1 VSVYRHWRKAIPL
14 WHSDPETQSD
24 CLMKRRLP
32 VPALIALAT
41 IPLAACSGARQAGP
55 PVEVASRTPDV
66 VFVPTPH
73 RVVDQMLA
81 VARVDKGDVLYDLG
95 SGDGRIV
102 VAAAKRFG
110 IRAVGIDIDPK
121 RIEESWA
128 NADTAGVRALVDFRN
143 ADLFTTDLRPATV
156 VTLYLLPA
164 LNVRLRPKLFE
175 ELAPGARIVSHSF
188 DMGDWKADSTLA
200 VDARVVYYW
209 IIPADVSGRW
219 KIIVDDQPIFVDFE
233 QKYQQII
240 SARQATSQSTVEFP
254 VVRGDSVRFSL
265 RFTGNQTIAF
275 RGRVSGDSIIGS
287 YDMQG
292 SSGSFT
298 ATRVA
303 R

>member
-1 VSVYRHWRKAIPL
+1 
-14 WHSDPETQSD
+14 
-24 CLMKRRLP
+24 MKRRLP
-32 VPALIALAT
+32 VPAFIAFAT
-41 IPLAACSGARQAGP
+41 LQLAACTGARPAA
-55 PVEVASRTPDV
+55 PVAEAPSRTPDV

-175 ELAPGARIVSHSF
+175 ELKPGARIVSHSF

-200 VDARVVYYW
+200 VDARIVYYW
-209 IIPADVSGRW
+209 VIPADVSGRW
-219 KIIVDDQPIFVDFE
+219 DVVVPSSAGNRHYSLTFNQM
-233 QKYQQII
+233 YQRIH
-240 SARQATSQSTVEFP
+240 SATSDDGWTVQFP
-254 VVRGDSVRFSL
+254 AIRGDSVSFTL
-265 RFTGNQTIAF
+265 RHEANQTIAF
-275 RGRVSGDSIIGS
+275 RGRVAGDSIVGS
-287 YDMQG
+287 YDAQG
-292 SSGSFT
+292 SSRQFK
-298 ATRVA
+298 ATRAA

>member
-1 VSVYRHWRKAIPL
+1 
-14 WHSDPETQSD
+14 
-24 CLMKRRLP
+24 MKRRLP
-32 VPALIALAT
+32 VPAFIAFAT
-41 IPLAACSGARQAGP
+41 LQLAACTGARPAA
-55 PVEVASRTPDV
+55 PVAEAPSRTPDV

-175 ELAPGARIVSHSF
+175 ELKPGARIVSHSF

-200 VDARVVYYW
+200 VDARIIYYW
-209 IIPADVSGRW
+209 VMPADVSGKW
-219 KIIVDDQPIFVDFE
+219 KIGVGDRPIFVDFE

-240 SARQATSQSTVEFP
+240 SATQATDQYAVQLP
-254 VVRGDSVRFSL
+254 VVRGDSVSFSL
-265 RFTGNQTIAF
+265 RNTQGNQTIAF
-275 RGRVSGDSIIGS
+275 RGRASGDSIVGT
-287 YDMQG
+287 YDALG
-292 SSGSFT
+292 TSGAFS

>member
-1 VSVYRHWRKAIPL
+1 
-14 WHSDPETQSD
+14 
-24 CLMKRRLP
+24 MKRRLP
-32 VPALIALAT
+32 VPAFIAFAT
-41 IPLAACSGARQAGP
+41 LQLAACTGARPAA
-55 PVEVASRTPDV
+55 PVAEAPSRTPDV

-175 ELAPGARIVSHSF
+175 ELKPGARIVSHSF

-200 VDARVVYYW
+200 VDARIVYYW
-209 IIPADVSGRW
+209 VMPANVSGRW
-219 KIIVDDQPIFVDFE
+219 RIMMEGRGIMVHFD
-233 QKYQQII
+233 QKYQQIV
-240 SARQATSQSTVEFP
+240 SSREATNQWTVQFP
-254 VVRGDSVRFSL
+254 VVRGDRVSFSL
-265 RFTGNQTIAF
+265 RGVRDVTVAF
-275 RGRVSGDSIIGS
+275 RGRVSGDSIVGT
-287 YDMQG
+287 YDALG
-292 SSGSFT
+292 TSGPFS

>member
-1 VSVYRHWRKAIPL
+1 
-14 WHSDPETQSD
+14 
-24 CLMKRRLP
+24 MKRRLP
-32 VPALIALAT
+32 VPALIAFASVQLAG
-41 IPLAACSGARQAGP
+41 CSGGRPAVPAIEAP
-55 PVEVASRTPDV
+55 SRTPDV

-81 VARVDKGDVLYDLG
+81 VARVNTGDVLYDLG

-128 NADTAGVRALVDFRN
+128 NADTAGVRPLVDFRN

-175 ELAPGARIVSHSF
+175 ELKPGARVVSHSF

-200 VDARVVYYW
+200 VDARVIYYW
-209 IIPADVSGRW
+209 VIPADVSGSWR
-219 KIIVDDQPIFVDFE
+219 IVVADRLLRVHFE
-233 QKYQQII
+233 QKYQQVI
-240 SARQATSQSTVEFP
+240 SSREATNQWTVQFP
-254 VVRGDSVRFSL
+254 VVRGDSVTFSL

-275 RGRVSGDSIIGS
+275 RGRVLGDSIVGS

-298 ATRVA
+298 ATRAA